1 MQDELDILKKDWQ
14 RQGARMP
21 KLSYEE
27 LYRMLLKKSSSI
39 VKWIFYIS
47 IIEFLFWTSLNFFFT
62 DKETWDMFRTLHIYE
77 FTIALTIV
85 SYLVLFY
92 FIYMFYTN
100 YRRISVTDSAKALMK
115 NILEVRR
122 TVTQY
127 VWFNI
132 SIFAISLVTSI
143 YGVLRYG
150 PESQEILLK
159 AENAG
164 NEMVFWLLVIG
175 ICFAFVVA
183 LLLLLWLFYRI
194 LYGLLLKRLR
204 RNYNE
209 LKKMEI

>member
-62 DKETWDMFRTLHIYE
+62 DKETWEMFRTLHIYE

>member
-62 DKETWDMFRTLHIYE
+62 DKETWEMFRTLHIYE

-122 TVTQY
+122 TVTLY